1 MPMIEMLYLIGAVAA
16 FTAFGVTLAICRAV
30 SKDLPK

>member
-1 MPMIEMLYLIGAVAA
+1 MPLAQTLFLAAVIGA
-16 FTAFGVTLAICRAV
+16 FTLFGVTLAFCRAV